1 MIFRVLKRYFPRT
14 LYGRSVLI
22 LILPMIVIQL
32 VVSVIFVQRH
42 FQGVSEQLVLGS
54 SGAIGFVQRSLNEA
68 PDLAAGVNEIIEDL
82 DDLRIVIA
90 DMNITEPQREFF
102 DLTGLVINSELHRR
116 LDGVIAVDF
125 VSAPRMVLV
134 AIETVHG
141 PVTVMMPRG
150 LFSARNPHQL
160 LLWLVFFGVIMTMI
174 SFAFLRNQ
182 MRSIT
187 RLSYAAE
194 AFGKGEI
201 VKYTPA
207 GAAEVRAAGTAFL
220 SMRARIERQI
230 EQRTMMLSG
239 VSHDMRTPLTR
250 LRLGLTMIEDEADV
264 ADLLRDTHDLEA
276 LLDGFLDFARDD
288 AGDAWDDVVPH
299 AMLSEAVDKATRI
312 GGHVLISAASD
323 ATEIAVRMRA
333 QAVRRAI
340 DNLIGNALRYA
351 DSAMVSVSVSERAVV
366 FSVEDDG
373 PGIPP
378 EAREDAMKPFQRLDA
393 ARNQNKGAGV
403 GLGLAIAADVARR
416 HGGALRLGVSPN
428 LGGLRAD
435 LVIARHG
442 GRDGNP

>member
-1 MIFRVLKRYFPRT
+1 MIFRALKRYFPRT

-42 FQGVSEQLVLGS
+42 FQGVSEQLVMGA
-54 SGAIGFVQRSLNEA
+54 SGAISLVQRSLNDA
-68 PDLAAGVNEIIEDL
+68 PDLALGVSGIL
-82 DDLRIVIA
+82 DDTNDLRVVIL
-90 DMNITEPQREFF
+90 DTNITDSRRDFF
-102 DLTGLVINSELHRR
+102 DLTGLVIDSELRQR
-116 LDGVIAVDF
+116 LTGIIDIDF
-125 VSAPRMVLV
+125 VTEHRMVLV

-141 PVTVMMPRG
+141 PVTLMMPRT

-160 LLWLVFFGVIMTMI
+160 LLWLVFFGVVMTMI

-182 MRSIT
+182 MRSIS
-187 RLSYAAE
+187 RLSDAAE

-207 GAAEVRAAGTAFL
+207 GATEVRAAGTAFL
-220 SMRARIERQI
+220 SMRARIDRQI

-264 ADLLRDTHDLEA
+264 ADLLRDTQDLEA

-288 AGDAWDDVVPH
+288 AGDAWENVVPYM
-299 AMLSEAVDKATRI
+299 MLGDAVEQSMR
-312 GGHVLISAASD
+312 GGNAVIVSAASD
-323 ATEIAVRMRA
+323 RTDIVVRMRA

-351 DSAMVSVSVSERAVV
+351 DSAMVCVSVTERAVV
-366 FSVEDDG
+366 FSIEDDG

-378 EAREDAMKPFQRLDA
+378 ENREDAMKPFHRLDA
-393 ARNQNKGAGV
+393 ARNQNQGAGV

-416 HGGALRLGVSPN
+416 HGGALRLGQSQN

-442 GRDGNP
+442 NRRTNP

>member
-1 MIFRVLKRYFPRT
+1 
-14 LYGRSVLI
+14 
-22 LILPMIVIQL
+22 MIVIQL
-32 VVSVIFVQRH
+32 VVSFIFVQRH

-54 SGAIGFVQRSLNEA
+54 SGSIAFVQRSLNDA
-68 PDLAAGVNEIIEDL
+68 PDLAVGVNDIMDDI
-82 DDLRIVIA
+82 DDLRIVIS
-90 DMNITEPQREFF
+90 DTNITAPRRDFF
-102 DLTGLVINSELHRR
+102 DLTGLVIDSELRKH
-116 LDGVIAVDF
+116 LTGVIAVDF
-125 VSAPRMVLV
+125 ATEHRNVLV
-134 AIETVHG
+134 AFETVHG

-160 LLWLVFFGVIMTMI
+160 LIWLVFFGVVMTAI
-174 SFAFLRNQ
+174 SFIFLRNQ

-187 RLSYAAE
+187 KLSYAAE

-201 VKYTPA
+201 VKYTPT
-207 GAAEVRAAGTAFL
+207 GASEVRAAGTAFL
-220 SMRARIERQI
+220 SMRARIDRQI

-250 LRLGLTMIEDEADV
+250 LQLGLTMIEDEADV
-264 ADLLRDTHDLEA
+264 VDLLRDTRDLEA

-288 AGDAWDDVVPH
+288 AGDAWENVTPH
-299 AMLSEAVDKATRI
+299 AMLEDAVDKALR
-312 GGHVLISAASD
+312 GGGAVITSAASD
-323 ATEIAVRMRA
+323 KSNIRVRMRA
-333 QAVRRAI
+333 QAVRRAV

-351 DSAMVSVSVSERAVV
+351 DSAMVCVSVTDRAVV

-416 HGGALRLGVSPN
+416 HGGALRLGQSQN

-442 GRDGNP
+442 GAGKNP